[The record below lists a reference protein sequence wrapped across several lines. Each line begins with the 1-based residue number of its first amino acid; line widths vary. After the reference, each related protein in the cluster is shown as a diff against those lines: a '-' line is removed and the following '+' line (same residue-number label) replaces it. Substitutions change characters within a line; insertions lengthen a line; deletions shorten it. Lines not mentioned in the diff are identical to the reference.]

1 MSNYFIIIGRADIS
15 FDWDP
20 AKARSNQRKHGVSFI
35 EASSAFFDENG
46 VLIHDPDHSEQ
57 EDRYLLLGMS
67 AKLRLVVVSHTYR
80 ENDRVI
86 RLISARLADS
96 TERRQYGRAIRP

>member
-1 MSNYFIIIGRADIS
+1 MDIS

-20 AKARSNQRKHGVSFI
+20 AKARINQQKHGVSFI
-35 EASSAFFDENG
+35 EGSSAFFDENG
-46 VLIHDPDHSEQ
+46 ILIHDPDHSDQ
-57 EDRYLLLGMS
+57 EDRYLLIGMS

-86 RLISARLADS
+86 RLISARKADS
-96 TERRQYGRAIRP
+96 AERRQYGRSKRP

>member
-1 MSNYFIIIGRADIS
+1 MDIS

-20 AKARSNQRKHGVSFI
+20 AKARSNQRKHRVSFG

-46 VLIHDPDHSEQ
+46 ILIHDPDHSEQ
-57 EDRYLLLGMS
+57 EERYLLIGIS
-67 AKLRLVVVSHTYR
+67 AKLRVVVVSHTYR

-86 RLISARLADS
+86 RLISARLADP
-96 TERRQYGRAIRP
+96 TERRQYGRSR